1 MTHLE
6 CRSNL
11 RLRHSRLN
19 TKPLAILSP
28 PPPHNLCL
36 SHTPHVGIRSRSCQL
51 PPPAVHDK
59 DPAITINASF
69 PRFVP
74 RNVSSDSVGST
85 SRICAAH
92 FCPPPPLPPWTNPP
106 TSLFCSS
113 THPVQV
119 RRTCASYAPVIHLK
133 SHPGAAP
140 PRNMNNSPKG
150 RTQEPYYNFLREN
163 IPTEQTF
170 LIKIESLLYTGP
182 SFNGLRTIH

>member
-1 MTHLE
+1 MSSLTSQLQTHVSMCPWHISSGGLIYVSDTA
-6 CRSNL
+6 CSTPSL
-11 RLRHSRLN
+11 WPSFLH
-19 TKPLAILSP
+19 TP
-28 PPPHNLCL
+28 PRPQNLCL
-36 SHTPHVGIRSRSCQL
+36 SHTPLVSIRSRSCQL

-74 RNVSSDSVGST
+74 CNVSSDSVSST
-85 SRICAAH
+85 FRICAAH

-119 RRTCASYAPVIHLK
+119 RRTCASYPPVIHLK

-140 PRNMNNSPKG
+140 PK
-150 RTQEPYYNFLREN
+150 Y
-163 IPTEQTF
+163 EQ
-170 LIKIESLLYTGP
+170 LP
-182 SFNGLRTIH
+182 